1 MPVRPAFLPR
11 PSLGTRV
18 GEDYGRFRQLPAR
31 KAPAERVTSGGFAVQ
46 GFAAA
51 RGAGLELCQRKWRLE
66 ALLHELDHSGDP
78 PAVLELVPA
87 SDSEASHSEAA

>member
-1 MPVRPAFLPR
+1 MVLKLASDEVQEVHRALSTAYLQVLR
-11 PSLGTRV
+11 ELSR
-18 GEDYGRFRQLPAR
+18 GEGVLSHKP
-31 KAPAERVTSGGFAVQ
+31 
-46 GFAAA
+46 
-51 RGAGLELCQRKWRLE
+51 GLELCQRKWRLE